1 MPDRKMISENELN
14 RSLFKVVSM
23 IEHLHEHVGKDLSY
37 QQMTKDAM
45 ELSGCRYAAM
55 NLFEPDSPGFRTVAI
70 AGDRKDL
77 ALAEE
82 LLGFQIEKSIW
93 REDPH
98 KSALVSGSSLTV
110 IDRLVDLTRL
120 ALPDAAA
127 EKIQECFRLG
137 ALLILKIQKGDKYL
151 GDFTLFLGED
161 DPLPDTRILEI
172 YGDQV
177 ALVLEKHGLEKAL
190 QEKTTKLE
198 NVLKG
203 TNAGTWEWNV
213 QTGETTY
220 DDRYLEIVGYTREEL
235 SPIGIHTWKNL
246 AQPEDL
252 IRSDEEVQKVLAG
265 EQEYYA
271 VECRMKHKDDRWI
284 WVMDRGKVTEWT
296 EDGLPLI
303 MTGTHI
309 DITESKELE
318 LSIRER
324 EESYRVLLETSFD
337 IIYRIDQEG
346 KIKYVSQAWNTLLG
360 QSVEAVLGK
369 PFHPFLHHGD
379 LNRVVEFLDR
389 VQTHKGGQQISDIR
403 IRHSDGSWRW
413 FEIAAAP
420 VLDDQEQVIGYAGY
434 ARDIT
439 ELKKALDSLR
449 QQVEELD
456 RFFSVSLDLM
466 VISSKDG
473 TLLKLNRAW
482 QTTLGYELSDSV
494 GRNIIEF
501 IHPKDIESSKTILEK
516 LAEEEEVHSFINRIR
531 CMDGSYRSLEWKSHP
546 YQDVVYASARDV
558 TDKLRLQKNLFLEK
572 EMFKTTLMSVG
583 DCIISTDS
591 QGLITL
597 INDNAEKLTGWSK
610 EEAHGRPLSQIF
622 RLIREKTGEVFGD
635 LGKMVLDQGRKIE
648 LTDLSLLQR
657 SGELVPIEDS
667 AAPIIDLNGE
677 VSGVVIV
684 FRDATDKKER
694 LQEAEYLSFHD
705 YLTGLYNVRYMEDA
719 MTRMDTRRNFP
730 FSLVAVDVNG
740 LKLTNDAF
748 GHETGDRLLKKTAE
762 ILKEACRS
770 DDIVCRIGGDE
781 FMLLLPKTSKVQA
794 EAVKSRILRL
804 ADNALVDNSEVSLAM
819 GIGTKNHPSQGME
832 DIRKQADSAMYKDKL
847 ITSKNMK
854 IRVIKRILQ
863 NIEEHYGREH
873 QHLERVAQISRA
885 IGQKMGLPPQDVTRL
900 ELAASLHDVGKII
913 LDPAILN
920 KPGSLNY
927 LELEQVR
934 RHSDVGYQILKAVDD
949 YAPLAEIV
957 LSHHEHL
964 DGNGYPAGLRGEE
977 IPLLSRILAVAD
989 SFEAMTAE
997 RSYKPTRKPK
1007 EAIEEL
1013 KSLAGTQYDSLVI
1026 EALETLVAERKEI

>member
-1 MPDRKMISENELN
+1 MPDRKKLSENELN

-55 NLFEPDSPGFRTVAI
+55 NLFEPDSRSFRTVAF

-82 LLGFQIEKSIW
+82 LLGFQIEKFIW
-93 REDPH
+93 SEDPH

-110 IDRLVDLTRL
+110 IDRLMDLTRL
-120 ALPDAAA
+120 ALPEAAA
-127 EKIQECFRLG
+127 EKIQNSFRLG

-151 GDFTLFLGED
+151 GDFTLFLGEE
-161 DPLPDTRILEI
+161 DPVPDTRILEI

-246 AQPEDL
+246 AHHEDL
-252 IRSDEEVQKVLAG
+252 ILSDQEVQKVLTG
-265 EQEYYA
+265 DQEYYA
-271 VECRMKHKDDRWI
+271 IECRMKHKDGRWI
-284 WVMDRGKVTEWT
+284 WVMDRGKVTAWT
-296 EDGLPLI
+296 EDGQPLI

-318 LSIRER
+318 ISIRER

-337 IIYRIDQEG
+337 IIYRIDLVG

-360 QSVEAVLGK
+360 QSVEAVLGE
-369 PFHPFLHHGD
+369 PFHSFLHEGD
-379 LNRVVEFLDR
+379 LNRVVGFLER
-389 VQTHKGGQQISDIR
+389 VRKHKGGQQISDIR
-403 IRHSDGSWRW
+403 LRHSDGSWRW

-420 VLDDQEQVIGYAGY
+420 VMDNQEQVIGYAGY

-449 QQVEELD
+449 QQVEELN
-456 RFFSVSLDLM
+456 RFFSVSLDIM

-501 IHPKDIESSKTILEK
+501 IHPEDIQSSKTILEK

-531 CMDGSYRSLEWKSHP
+531 CKDGSYCSLEWKSHP

-558 TDKLRLQKNLFLEK
+558 TDKLRL
-572 EMFKTTLMSVG
+572 
-583 DCIISTDS
+583 
-591 QGLITL
+591 
-597 INDNAEKLTGWSK
+597 
-610 EEAHGRPLSQIF
+610 
-622 RLIREKTGEVFGD
+622 
-635 LGKMVLDQGRKIE
+635 
-648 LTDLSLLQR
+648 
-657 SGELVPIEDS
+657 
-667 AAPIIDLNGE
+667 
-677 VSGVVIV
+677 
-684 FRDATDKKER
+684 

-748 GHETGDRLLKKTAE
+748 GHETGDRLLKKTAK

-804 ADNALVDNSEVSLAM
+804 ADNAFVDNSEVSLAM

-873 QHLERVAQISRA
+873 QHLERVARISRA
-885 IGQKMGLPPQDVTRL
+885 IGQKMGLSAQEVTRL

-957 LSHHEHL
+957 LSHHERL

-989 SFEAMTAE
+989 SYEAMTAE
-997 RSYKPTRKPK
+997 RSYKLTRKPK

-1013 KSLAGTQYDSLVI
+1013 KSLVGTQYDSLVI
-1026 EALETLVAERKEI
+1026 EALETLVVERKEI

>member
-1 MPDRKMISENELN
+1 MPDQRMISENELN

-23 IEHLHEHVGKDLSY
+23 IEQLHEHVGKELSY

-45 ELSGCRYAAM
+45 ELSGCRYAVM
-55 NLFEPDSPGFRTVAI
+55 NLFEQGSSSFRTVAF

-77 ALAEE
+77 KEAEE
-82 LLGFQIEKSIW
+82 LLGFQIEKSLW

-98 KSALVSGSSLTV
+98 KSTFLSGSSLTV
-110 IDRLVDLTRL
+110 IDRLTDLTQW
-120 ALPDAAA
+120 ALPESAI
-127 EKIQECFRLG
+127 EKIQSRFRLG
-137 ALLILKIQKGDKYL
+137 ALLILKIQKGEKYL
-151 GDFTLFLGED
+151 GDFTLFLEEED
-161 DPLPDTRILEI
+161 PVPDTRILEI

-213 QTGETTY
+213 QTGETSY
-220 DDRYLEIVGYTREEL
+220 DDRYLEIVGYTRKEL
-235 SPIGIHTWKNL
+235 PPIDIHTWKNL
-246 AQPEDL
+246 AHPEDL
-252 IRSDEEVQKVLAG
+252 IRSDEAVRKVLEG

-271 VECRMKHKDDRWI
+271 IECRMKHKDGHWI
-284 WVMDRGKVTEWT
+284 WVMDRGKVTAWT

-337 IIYRIDQEG
+337 IIYQINLQG
-346 KIKYVSQAWNTLLG
+346 NFQYVSQAWNTLLG
-360 QSVEAVLGK
+360 QSVEAVIGK
-369 PFHPFLHHGD
+369 SFHPFVHPDDFSKVGD
-379 LNRVVEFLDR
+379 FFEKIRYTNSR
-389 VQTHKGGQQISDIR
+389 QQISEYR
-403 IRHSDGSWRW
+403 LRHADGSWRW
-413 FEIAAAP
+413 FDTSAAP
-420 VLDDQEQVIGYAGY
+420 VWDKNGEVIGYAGY
-434 ARDIT
+434 AKDIT
-439 ELKKALDSLR
+439 RLKDAVDLL
-449 QQVEELD
+449 QHQVEELD

-501 IHPKDIESSKTILEK
+501 IHPKDIESSKTILGK
-516 LAEEEEVHSFINRIR
+516 LAEEEEVHSFINRVR
-531 CMDGSYRSLEWKSHP
+531 CRDGSYRSLEWKSHP

-591 QGLITL
+591 RGLITL

-610 EEAHGRPLSQIF
+610 QEAHGLPLSQIF

-635 LGKMVLDQGRKIE
+635 LGKIVLAEGRKIE
-648 LTDLSLLQR
+648 LNDLSLLR
-657 SGELVPIEDS
+657 RNGELIPIEDS

-684 FRDATDKKER
+684 FRDATEKKER
-694 LQEAEYLSFHD
+694 MKEVEYMSFHD

-719 MTRMDTRRNFP
+719 IVRLDTRRNFP
-730 FSLVAVDVNG
+730 FSLLAVDVNG

-762 ILKEACRS
+762 ILKEACRA

-781 FMLLLPKTSKVQA
+781 FMMLLPKTGKVQA
-794 EAVKSRILRL
+794 EAVKSRIMRL
-804 ADNALVDNSEVSLAM
+804 ADNALVGNSEVSLAM
-819 GIGTKNHPSQGME
+819 GIGTKSHPSQGME

-854 IRVIKRILQ
+854 IRVIKRILL
-863 NIEEHYGREH
+863 NIEADYGREH
-873 QHLERVAQISRA
+873 QHLDQVAKICQK
-885 IGQKMGLPPQDVTRL
+885 IGAVLGLSSQDLARL
-900 ELAASLHDVGKII
+900 EMAANLHDVGKII
-913 LDPAILN
+913 LDPSILN
-920 KPGSLNY
+920 KPGSLSY
-927 LELEQVR
+927 HEMELVR
-934 RHSDVGYQILKAVDD
+934 RHPDVGYQILKAVDD

-957 LSHHEHL
+957 LSHHERM
-964 DGNGYPAGLRGEE
+964 DGSGYPAGLRGEE
-977 IPLLSRILAVAD
+977 IPLLSRVLAVAD
-989 SFEAMTAE
+989 SYEAMTAE
-997 RSYKPTRKPK
+997 RSYMPSRTPK
-1007 EAIEEL
+1007 EAITEL
-1013 KSLAGTQYDSLVI
+1013 RSLAGTQYDYEVV
-1026 EALETLVAERKEI
+1026 EALAHVF